1 MKDYFDLWVLLGEN
15 SLDEAELR
23 RAIKATFARRKMSMP
38 SILPDGLSDAFMT
51 DAIKQTQWNAFLKKN
66 QLNAIALADVVTLLR
81 NKFHK
86 VGVV

>member
-15 SLDEAELR
+15 SLDETELR